1 MTCHLK
7 HCTLWVFVILCIV
20 KGRTCACSRARV
32 FVCICHCHDRVLSA
46 NSNSNWDI
54 IYTLFELV
62 VSFANFRMKHSFSF
76 SLLYGQWRSSRRTKF
91 VFDNLFSI
99 FLFQV
104 LQMIVI
110 AELDFFFTP
119 HSAII
124 TIWTWVYF
132 MHPLQWFL
140 FCVFWCE
147 WDMSNGIY
155 FNQKIEGTEIRMMKK
170 ANRRFWND
178 WMREWKKRNDTTW
191 NERPKA

>member
-32 FVCICHCHDRVLSA
+32 CVCICHCHDRVLSA

-110 AELDFFFTP
+110 AELDFFFYAALGHNHYLNLSLLYAP
-119 HSAII
+119 SSMIFVLCI
-124 TIWTWVYF
+124 LVRVKY
-132 MHPLQWFL
+132 
-140 FCVFWCE
+140 VE
-147 WDMSNGIY
+147 WDI
-155 FNQKIEGTEIRMMKK
+155 F
-170 ANRRFWND
+170 
-178 WMREWKKRNDTTW
+178 
-191 NERPKA
+191 